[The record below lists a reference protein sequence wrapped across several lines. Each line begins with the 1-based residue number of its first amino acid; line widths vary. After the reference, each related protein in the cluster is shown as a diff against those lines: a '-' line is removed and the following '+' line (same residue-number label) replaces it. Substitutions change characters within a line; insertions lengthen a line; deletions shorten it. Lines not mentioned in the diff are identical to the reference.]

1 LSSSK
6 IGFLD
11 YASAEQIS
19 FPYTA
24 TKQGLV
30 VAGGGSVTSAG
41 HVIMY
46 VNGTAVG
53 YYSNNTAGQAT
64 VSAYVDV
71 GDVVTIGLYQW
82 TLNNQYRHFIPFK

>member
-1 LSSSK
+1 M
-6 IGFLD
+6 GFLD
-11 YASAEQIS
+11 YSNAEQIT

-24 TKQGLV
+24 TKKGLV
-30 VAGGGSVTSAG
+30 IAGGGSVTQPG

-46 VNGTAVG
+46 VNGTAVS

-82 TLNNQYRHFIPFK
+82 TLNNQYRHIIPFK